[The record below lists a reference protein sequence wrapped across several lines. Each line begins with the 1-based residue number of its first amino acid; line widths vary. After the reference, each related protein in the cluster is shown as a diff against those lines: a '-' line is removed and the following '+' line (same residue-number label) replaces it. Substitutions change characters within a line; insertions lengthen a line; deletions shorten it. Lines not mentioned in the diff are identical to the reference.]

1 MPELDAIVVARY
13 PWNAALRE
21 LVQSAERH
29 GVPLVFD
36 CDDLVFDV
44 GFAELVMSSLGK
56 DPDVNAEWDVWF
68 AYMGRLQASLDAC
81 RGATTTNSR
90 AGPPAVGVRRGR
102 RRRSCPT

>member
-1 MPELDAIVVARY
+1 MVARY

-21 LVQSAERH
+21 LVQSADRH

-56 DPDVNAEWDVWF
+56 DADVNAEWDVWF
-68 AYMGRLQASLDAC
+68 AYMGRLNASLDAC
-81 RGATTTNSR
+81 RGATTTNSLLASR
-90 AGPPAVGVRRGR
+90 LVGLRRGR